1 MYMFAT
7 RRRETHGKG
16 FFFVMHLILATT
28 KATHKLTVANEGNVQ
43 WEGGG
48 GNFFHAPM
56 KKRTANY
63 FFAEHFFDVR
73 RGKNT

>member
-48 GNFFHAPM
+48 NVFHAPM